1 MINATEL
8 IEPALRLAK
17 RHALSPIE
25 AAERALLPDAV
36 IRIGIRALCTER
48 LRHERRGGSEATHAR
63 FRELLA
69 GLRGGPIAVHTD
81 AANQQHYELPPRF
94 FELVLGPHRKYSSCY
109 FPEGVTTLAA
119 AEEAML
125 RETVEFAG
133 IRDGERVLELG
144 FGWGS
149 LTLFMAARF
158 PNARFTC
165 VSNSAPQRLYV
176 TEKLRALGLT
186 NVTLLTADVNTL
198 DLPAGEFDRC
208 VSVEMLEHVRNHQAV
223 FARIACWL
231 RPGGGAC
238 FHVFCHRELAYPFEP
253 EGEGDFM
260 ARHFFTG
267 GIMPSADLFAR
278 FQQDLVLE
286 DERRFSGTHYAKT
299 AEAWLA
305 RHDAA
310 RTEIRALFEGVYG
323 KDAALWDQRWRIFFL
338 SCAEL
343 FGYDQGNEWMVVH
356 QRFTRR

>member
-1 MINATEL
+1 
-8 IEPALRLAK
+8 
-17 RHALSPIE
+17 
-25 AAERALLPDAV
+25 
-36 IRIGIRALCTER
+36 
-48 LRHERRGGSEATHAR
+48 
-63 FRELLA
+63 
-69 GLRGGPIAVHTD
+69 
-81 AANQQHYELPPRF
+81 
-94 FELVLGPHRKYSSCY
+94 
-109 FPEGVTTLAA
+109 
-119 AEEAML
+119 
-125 RETVEFAG
+125 
-133 IRDGERVLELG
+133 
-144 FGWGS
+144 
-149 LTLFMAARF
+149 MAARF

-176 TEKLRALGLT
+176 TEKLRELGLT

-198 DLPAGEFDRC
+198 DLPEGAFDRC

-223 FARIACWL
+223 FARIARWL
-231 RPGGGAC
+231 RPRGGAC

-286 DERRFSGTHYAKT
+286 DERRFSGTHSPRP

-310 RTEIRALFEGVYG
+310 RTEIRALFE
-323 KDAALWDQRWRIFFL
+323 ACTARTQRSGTSAGASS
-338 SCAEL
+338 SCPARSSSAQ
-343 FGYDQGNEWMVVH
+343 DQGNEWMVVH